1 MASAGNVYWSVGSS
15 ATIGDYGIMVGN
27 IIATASITFNSYSTL
42 SGRGLAGA
50 AITCASGSTLT
61 LALQTAAPPSMSP
74 TFAPSA
80 TPTFAPSNPTSYPTY
95 IPTMTPTAP
104 TYAPTAT
111 PSLAPSS
118 AAPTRSYAV
127 NFRRCTNSVLQAQSA
142 ITFAG
147 TPTTLYGDIGI
158 APGTAIT
165 AENVA
170 LHTGGVTHHTDA
182 YAANCAADTA
192 LIAAQAAGQTCQSIP
207 SELGKIK
214 SNSFKSNRIIE
225 ENLT

>member
-1 MASAGNVYWSVGSS
+1 
-15 ATIGDYGIMVGN
+15 
-27 IIATASITFNSYSTL
+27 
-42 SGRGLAGA
+42 
-50 AITCASGSTLT
+50 
-61 LALQTAAPPSMSP
+61 
-74 TFAPSA
+74 
-80 TPTFAPSNPTSYPTY
+80 
-95 IPTMTPTAP
+95 MTPTAP

-147 TPTTLYGDIGI
+147 TPTMLTGDIGI

-165 AENVA
+165 AEYVA
-170 LHTGGVTHHTDA
+170 GHQGTTHHTDE
-182 YAANCAADTA
+182 YAFNCAADTA